1 MICVNFF
8 EGCFGAFS
16 IRSSCIN
23 KKLQKTQKLTS
34 VCACVQQK
42 CMRAVINDDDLLFR
56 QHCSSEF
63 SLRDYQK
70 RIFSVFRG
78 LMNKL
83 GVRHRLGC
91 ERLVLLQGK
100 KCRTSCRTTNFCLL
114 TRRTAAYTCDY
125 VAREQRRFPKSF
137 N

>member
-1 MICVNFF
+1 MICVNFLKD
-8 EGCFGAFS
+8 APFS
-16 IRSSCIN
+16 IRSSFIN

-56 QHCSSEF
+56 QCSSEF

-70 RIFSVFRG
+70 RIFSVFWG

-91 ERLVLLQGK
+91 ERLELLPGI
-100 KCRTSCRTTNFCLL
+100 
-114 TRRTAAYTCDY
+114 
-125 VAREQRRFPKSF
+125 
-137 N
+137 